1 MFDIYEFCGYSAG
14 IFFASSL
21 IPQIH
26 KSYVTKDMRDISYGW
41 QILLIIALLMS
52 LIYSVHMNLPPVY
65 ISTLIELIFMITL
78 VIMKI
83 AYTKY
88 DKLSNKETSSTDD
101 SVFVEE
107 P

>member
-1 MFDIYEFCGYSAG
+1 
-14 IFFASSL
+14 
-21 IPQIH
+21 
-26 KSYVTKDMRDISYGW
+26 
-41 QILLIIALLMS
+41 
-52 LIYSVHMNLPPVY
+52 MNLPPVY
-65 ISTLIELIFMITL
+65 LSTLIELIFMITL

-88 DKLSNKETSSTDD
+88 DKLSDKETSSTDD

>member
-1 MFDIYEFCGYSAG
+1 
-14 IFFASSL
+14 
-21 IPQIH
+21 
-26 KSYVTKDMRDISYGW
+26 
-41 QILLIIALLMS
+41 
-52 LIYSVHMNLPPVY
+52 MNLPPVY
-65 ISTLIELIFMITL
+65 ISTLLELVFMITL

-88 DKLSNKETSSTDD
+88 DKLSDKETSSKDD

>member
-1 MFDIYEFCGYSAG
+1 MINVYELCGYSAG

-21 IPQIH
+21 VPQIH
-26 KSYVTKDMRDISYGW
+26 KSYVTRNMDDISYGW

-52 LIYSVHMNLPPVY
+52 LVYSIHMNLPPVY
-65 ISTLIELIFMITL
+65 LSTSLELVFMIIL

-83 AYTKY
+83 AYKKY
-88 DKLSNKETSSTDD
+88 DKLDDKLDEKELD
-101 SVFVEE
+101 FVKN